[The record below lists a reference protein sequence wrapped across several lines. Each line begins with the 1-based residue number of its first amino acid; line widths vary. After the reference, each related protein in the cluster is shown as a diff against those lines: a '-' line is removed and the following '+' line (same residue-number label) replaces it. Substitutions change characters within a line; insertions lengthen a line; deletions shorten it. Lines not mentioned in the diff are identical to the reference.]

1 MSVKKQ
7 TNIEPTTLK
16 KKVLQTTL
24 NAPLL
29 LRNNFINSGKNFK
42 LLS

>member
-7 TNIEPTTLK
+7 TNIEPTTLE
-16 KKVLQTTL
+16 KKVLRTTV
-24 NAPLL
+24 NRPLL

-42 LLS
+42 LRC

>member
-7 TNIEPTTLK
+7 TNIEPIMLE
-16 KKVLQTTL
+16 KKVLKTTV

-42 LLS
+42 LRS